1 MRIGITLGLSKKN
14 ESIWINGIKM
24 NAIFLA
30 KALKATGNKVTIYDT
45 SKKIPKEELSE
56 SVVWD
61 SKEYPIKDY
70 WSHAK
75 EIDVLILLG
84 TVLPPE
90 NMLDFKK
97 IKKSNKIIKYQCGN
111 NYVIDMERVLFA
123 KDPEK
128 KIGAGYQRKGL
139 IDEIWYV
146 PQQGPQNHHYYRV
159 LSDMKEDKVKPVPFI
174 WDPMFLDDACKNYG
188 QNHIEKNTFPVYT
201 GMKEEPQICV
211 FEPNMNVVKYALLP
225 ALIVEDYMRSG
236 GKIDKLNLMSSQKLF
251 KNYYFSTIIGGL
263 DILKEGG
270 KYLKAY
276 GRYNVIDTLARH
288 ADIVVSH
295 QWQNP
300 LNYAYLDTLY
310 LQYPLIH
317 NAEMIQDAGYY
328 YPDFDL
334 KKGTEALFDAV
345 KNHDKNLDAYNEN
358 TEEVLTRYTV
368 YNEGLVETYRK
379 LLQNLWKGEN
389 VHKLSYEYNWK
400 TNLYK

>member
-1 MRIGITLGLSKKN
+1 MRIGITLGLQNKN

-45 SKKIPKEELSE
+45 SQKIPEKELST

-61 SKEYPIKDY
+61 SKEFPVKSY
-70 WSHAK
+70 WSHTK

-84 TVLPPE
+84 TVLPVE
-90 NMLDFKK
+90 SLKAFKK
-97 IKKSNKIIKYQCGN
+97 LKKSNKVIKYQCGN
-111 NYVIDMERVLFA
+111 NYVIDMERVIFS

-128 KIGAGYQRKGL
+128 QIGAGYKSAEFV
-139 IDEIWYV
+139 DEIWYV
-146 PQQGPQNHHYYRV
+146 PQQGFQNHHYYRV
-159 LSDMKEDKVKPVPFI
+159 LCNKADDKVKPVPFI
-174 WDPMFLDDACKNYG
+174 WDPMFLDEACKNYG
-188 QNHIEKNTFPVYT
+188 QNHIQENKFPVYT

-225 ALIVEDYMRSG
+225 MLIVEDYMKQD
-236 GKIDKLNLMSSQKLF
+236 GKIHKLNLMSSKKLF
-251 KNYYFSTIIGGL
+251 KNFYFSTILSGSKL
-263 DILKEGG
+263 LSEGG

-276 GRYNVIDTLARH
+276 GRYNVIDTLAQH

-345 KNHDKNLDAYNEN
+345 KNHDKNLEAYNEN

-368 YNEGLVETYRK
+368 YNEGLIETYKK

-389 VHKLSYEYNWK
+389 IHKLSYEYNWK